1 MKGHLFR
8 YLLVIT
14 LIALIVP
21 SAAHQPFFEDK
32 EFDIDNPGRILDP
45 TISTAMYSTLGKVDD
60 VDYYAFNASKNQSI
74 LLSITIPQIAGQD
87 NFTPVMALIGP
98 GLPPGNLPGNISSI
112 SKPDDAGFIILPP
125 PLNATAFFEP
135 FSRTAYWTRQ
145 EEYVVAPEN
154 GSYLVAVWDEKGQV
168 GRYVFVVGDR
178 EVPGGDPAFPLK
190 MRDYWNSVDNSTAY
204 NNQTQVMARGDQ
216 K

>member
-1 MKGHLFR
+1 
-8 YLLVIT
+8 
-14 LIALIVP
+14 
-21 SAAHQPFFEDK
+21 
-32 EFDIDNPGRILDP
+32 
-45 TISTAMYSTLGKVDD
+45 
-60 VDYYAFNASKNQSI
+60 
-74 LLSITIPQIAGQD
+74 
-87 NFTPVMALIGP
+87 
-98 GLPPGNLPGNISSI
+98 
-112 SKPDDAGFIILPP
+112 
-125 PLNATAFFEP
+125 LNATSFYEP

-168 GRYVFVVGDR
+168 GMYVFVAGDR

-216 K
+216 I